1 MSVANSAEVIKTQRL
16 FSSRSYDSSNEEND
30 SVDSICSGEGDS
42 ESDYDQNSDEEDCFC
57 VASDTERCGLDDEID
72 SLDGD
77 DLYAVHVGVETAD
90 PLCVKL
96 NDLIKRG
103 KIPKERILYRYLN
116 DVVEI
121 MYNPFHKYDPEVV
134 EFFNTITYLGGKRTA
149 NFIRG
154 PMNVGDG
161 GHSHLNHEQ
170 DKKKQPGWTIRTTY
184 SKVPSRTHSGIRCH
198 QAAILRTYRS
208 NVNGRILQVIWLGN
222 EVGSETGDHLG
233 CKLPHK
239 QAILVPKPEG

>member
-1 MSVANSAEVIKTQRL
+1 MSVANPAEVIKTQRL

-57 VASDTERCGLDDEID
+57 VASDTERCGLDDEIH
-72 SLDGD
+72 SLDWD

-103 KIPKERILYRYLN
+103 QIPKERILYRYLN

-121 MYNPFHKYDPEVV
+121 MYNPFHKYDPEVI
-134 EFFNTITYLGGKRTA
+134 EFFNTITYLGGKCTA

-161 GHSHLNHEQ
+161 RQPPQPRTGQKN
-170 DKKKQPGWTIRTTY
+170 QPGWTIRITY
-184 SKVPSRTHSGIRCH
+184 SKVPSRIHSGIQCH
-198 QAAILRTYRS
+198 QAAILRTY
-208 NVNGRILQVIWLGN
+208 
-222 EVGSETGDHLG
+222 
-233 CKLPHK
+233 
-239 QAILVPKPEG
+239 